1 MNFLKKGG
9 GQNLSLEERKG
20 VSLLIG
26 VPILNT
32 NLIYLIGRG

>member
-9 GQNLSLEERKG
+9 GQNLGLEERRG
-20 VSLLIG
+20 TSLLLG

-32 NLIYLIGRG
+32 NLI